1 MKAIKVTTTSQ
12 ESIFETNDMALA
24 KEAAMNYSERHN
36 VPTFVWRKKAR
47 ACSYWTHSNGDGTY
61 TMYRGAGR
69 K

>member
-1 MKAIKVTTTSQ
+1 MNAIKVTTTSQ
-12 ESIFETNDMALA
+12 ESFFETNDMALA

-47 ACSYWTHSNGDGTY
+47 ACSYWTHSNGDGTF
-61 TMYRGAGR
+61 TMYRVAGR